1 MSETI
6 ALIPGDGDPR
16 VMEAAT
22 SVLRVVGDGSFEFL
36 EAGLTADS
44 LEDNGGL
51 LPEDVEDAAEV
62 SDAILLGYAGG
73 SWWSPKDGPP
83 PETPERALQKAIRA
97 HAVIQPVVGS
107 ESMADS
113 SPFKPDRVDINAV
126 DLVIVHAI
134 GGPYYGD
141 KGKDGGSTYDKSEY
155 SEGQIMEVGRTA
167 FDLARDRAEET
178 GRQPQVTSVDKANVL
193 EVSRVWRETI
203 SRLQRDEYPDVALEH
218 MLADNAAMQVA
229 GHPDEL
235 DVVVAD
241 QMFGDILAGEASG
254 LTTPK
259 LIPSAWVNTEGRG
272 IFTPAR
278 VEGKGN
284 IAAIL
289 LSDALALR
297 HGLGR
302 PGDASDVESAVM
314 TAMKDGC
321 RPPDLGGDSSVREFT
336 DEVIGRLLPARP

>member
-6 ALIPGDGDPR
+6 AAITGDGDPR
-16 VMEAAT
+16 VMEAAV
-22 SVLRVVGDGSFEFL
+22 SVLRVVGDGSFEFV
-36 EAGLTADS
+36 EAGLSADS
-44 LEDNGGL
+44 LEDNDGS
-51 LPEDVEDAAEV
+51 LPEDARDAAEI
-62 SDAILLGYAGG
+62 SDAILLGHIGG
-73 SWWSPKDGPP
+73 SWWAPQDGPP
-83 PETPERALQKAIRA
+83 PETPQRAMQRAVNA
-97 HAVIQPVVGS
+97 HAVIQPVVGF
-107 ESMADS
+107 ESMADR
-113 SPFKPDRVDINAV
+113 SPFRPDRVDIGAV

-141 KGKDGGSTYDKSEY
+141 KGRDGGSAYDRSEY
-155 SEGQIMEVGRTA
+155 SVDQIQEVGRTA
-167 FDLARDRAEET
+167 FDLAKDRAQEA
-178 GRQPQVTSVDKANVL
+178 GGGPRVTSVDKANVL
-193 EVSRVWRETI
+193 EVSRVWRETMT
-203 SRLQRDEYPDVALEH
+203 RLQEEEYPDVELEH
-218 MLADNAAMQVA
+218 VLADNAAMQVA

-235 DVVVAD
+235 DVIVTD

-259 LIPSAWVNTEGRG
+259 LIPSAWVSTEGRG

-278 VEGKGN
+278 AEGKGN
-284 IAAIL
+284 IAAVL

-314 TAMKDGC
+314 MTMEDGC
-321 RPPDLGGDSSVREFT
+321 LPPDLGGDSSALEFT